1 MPEFLT
7 LAELSEVIGAPVATL
22 RHWRLSG
29 YGPKS
34 AKIGRRVLY
43 RKTDVESWLAAAFDE

>member
-7 LAELSEVIGAPVATL
+7 PEDLSNVIGAPVATL
-22 RHWRLSG
+22 RHWRMTG

-34 AKIGRRVLY
+34 AKIGWRVLY
-43 RKTDVESWLAAAFDE
+43 RRVDVDRG